1 METIAYQAKTK
12 PSAISVTDFLTEV
25 EPPHR
30 RADGIALCE
39 FMARVTGEPPV
50 MWGPSIIGFGKYRY
64 TYASGH
70 SGESCQVG
78 FSPRKANLV
87 LYLTGCS
94 EQDSAQI
101 AKLGKVKTGKSCIYV
116 PKLADI
122 DLAVLGQLIRTSMA
136 GIAERYPD

>member
-1 METIAYQAKTK
+1 MTYELKTK
-12 PSAISVTDFLTEV
+12 PGAVSVTDFLTEV

-50 MWGPSIIGFGKYRY
+50 MWGPSIIGFGSYRY

>member
-1 METIAYQAKTK
+1 MAYELKTK
-12 PSAISVTDFLTEV
+12 VGAVSVADFLATV
-25 EPPHR
+25 EPPNR

-39 FMARVTGEPPV
+39 FMTRATGEPPV

-78 FSPRKANLV
+78 FSPRKAKLV

-94 EQDSAQI
+94 EQDSGQI

-116 PKLADI
+116 SRLSDI
-122 DLAVLGQLIRTSMA
+122 DLAVLGQMIRTSMA
-136 GIAERYPD
+136 GAAERYPD